1 MKIIFGCLN
10 HEANSFAEDPGTWE
24 RWFRTN
30 FVAVGDELYDYRDKK
45 GAHLAGMFA
54 AAEEEGAE
62 LIPAIFGAGAA
73 PVLKREALDH
83 GVDIICSVIRQ
94 HPDADGLC
102 FCLHGAGIAEGID
115 DIESYTM
122 RKMREAAAHDIPI
135 AISCDLHANIK
146 PAMLEEADAGV
157 FGMKQYPHVDKFETG
172 HLAMQT
178 LIRKIRGEEDPVT
191 AFCPVPLLIP
201 CSAANTLRPP
211 MKLFPDHMAEYCRA
225 HGLIDVTFFNGFPYA
240 DTEYTGASVV
250 VVGHRGQNVQA
261 MANELG
267 RWVWEHRHLT
277 DIELLDAKAAWDKAE
292 EIAGPGGY
300 VLIHEASDNPGGGA
314 PGDGTGMLREMLR
327 RNEPGTVFGYIFDP
341 EILKKAMAAGVG
353 GSVSG
358 LLGGKTGHLS
368 GAPVP
373 FENAE
378 VLALSDGVGIYLTP
392 NKAGQKVDYQGLA
405 RLRIG
410 NAEVIVAGT
419 CANQT
424 YDDRPFALTGADIT
438 KYRIVL
444 LKSATHFRAWFQGR
458 AKAIITANTPG
469 ITTEDFSLFPYRK
482 LRRPIYPLDPG
493 MAFAP
498 KTLAGD

>member
-30 FVAVGDELYDYRDKK
+30 FVAVGEELCDYRDKK

-54 AAEEEGAE
+54 AAEEEGVE
-62 LIPAIFGAGAA
+62 LIPTIFGAGAA
-73 PVLKREALDH
+73 PVLKREALDR
-83 GVDIICSVIRQ
+83 GVEIICDVIRAN
-94 HPDADGLC
+94 PDVDGLC

-115 DIESYTM
+115 DIETYTM
-122 RKMREAAAHDIPI
+122 RKMREAAGRHIPI

-146 PAMLEEADAGV
+146 ASMLREADAGV
-157 FGMKQYPHVDKFETG
+157 FGMKQYPHIDKFETG

-178 LIRKIRGEEDPVT
+178 LIRKIRGEIDPVT

-201 CSAANTLRPP
+201 CSVANTLRPP
-211 MKLFPDHMAEYCRA
+211 MKLFPDHMAEYCKA
-225 HGLIDVTFFNGFPYA
+225 HSLIDVTFFNGFPYA

-250 VVGHRGQNVQA
+250 VVGHRGQDVQA

-267 RWVWEHRHLT
+267 CWAWDHRHLT
-277 DIELLDAKAAWDKAE
+277 DIELLNARAAWDKASE
-292 EIAGPGGY
+292 AASRLGNY
-300 VLIHEASDNPGGGA
+300 VLSHEASDNPGGGS

-327 RNEPGTVFGYIFDP
+327 RNEPGTIFGYIFDR
-341 EILKKAMAAGVG
+341 EILELARKTGVG
-353 GSVSG
+353 GRISG
-358 LLGGKTGHLS
+358 LLGGKTSSLC
-368 GAPVP
+368 GAPVQID
-373 FENAE
+373 NAE

-392 NKAGQKVDYQGLA
+392 NKVGQRVDYQGLA
-405 RLRIG
+405 RLRVG

-424 YDDRPFALTGADIT
+424 YDDRPFALTGADIED
-438 KYRIVL
+438 YRIVII
-444 LKSATHFRAWFQGR
+444 KSATHFRAWFQDR

-469 ITTEDFSLFPYRK
+469 TTTEDFSLFPYKK
-482 LRRPIYPLDPG
+482 LRRPIYPLDPE
-493 MAFAP
+493 MEFEV
-498 KTLAGD
+498 

>member
-30 FVAVGDELYDYRDKK
+30 FVAVREELYAYRDKK

-73 PVLKREALDH
+73 PVLTREALDR
-83 GVDIICSVIRQ
+83 GVGIICDVIRE

-115 DIESYTM
+115 DIETYTI
-122 RKMREAAAHDIPI
+122 RKMREAAGWRIPV

-146 PAMLEEADAGV
+146 AAMLEEADAGV
-157 FGMKQYPHVDKFETG
+157 FGMKQYPHIDKFETG

-178 LIRKIRGEEDPVT
+178 LIRKIRGEVDPVT
-191 AFCPVPLLIP
+191 AFCPIPLLIP
-201 CSAANTLRPP
+201 CSVANTLRPP
-211 MKLFPDHMAEYCRA
+211 MKLFPDHMAEYCQE
-225 HGLIDVTFFNGFPYA
+225 HGLIDVIFFNGFPYA

-250 VVGHRGQNVQA
+250 VVGRRGQDVQA
-261 MANELG
+261 MADELG
-267 RWVWEHRHLT
+267 RWVWDHRHLT
-277 DIELLDAKAAWDKAE
+277 DIELLSAGAAWDKAE
-292 EIAGPGGY
+292 EAASRLGNY
-300 VLIHEASDNPGGGA
+300 VVIHEASDNPGGGS

-327 RNEPGTVFGYIFDP
+327 RNEPGTIFGYIFDR
-341 EILKKAMAAGVG
+341 EILELARKAGVG
-353 GSVSG
+353 GRISG
-358 LLGGKTGHLS
+358 LLGGKTSSLC
-368 GAPVP
+368 GAPVRLDS
-373 FENAE
+373 AE

-392 NKAGQKVDYQGLA
+392 NKVGQRVDYQGLA
-405 RLRIG
+405 RLRAG
-410 NAEVIVAGT
+410 NAEIIVAGT

-424 YDDRPFALTGADIT
+424 YDDRPFALTGADIND
-438 KYRIVL
+438 YRIVL
-444 LKSATHFRAWFQGR
+444 LKSATHFRAWFQDR

-469 ITTEDFSLFPYRK
+469 TTTEDFSLFPYRK

-493 MAFAP
+493 MEFRP
-498 KTLAGD
+498 